1 MPLLVLG
8 TILLVPNAL
17 TQSSAS
23 TFSNLTIT
31 GNGDTGLMELKAT
44 KQNGR
49 TNAVNDFEITAD
61 NVLYIEQ
68 GDTVTVSDNVKVTKV
83 QTIDSVDKK
92 KELPAGRQIS
102 FNGYSE
108 GSYILDVTID
118 DRLAYEAIVVVGD
131 EDEETVNKQITK
143 VNDQVYIYITIIDIF
158 EFPVVGCSD
167 EEGSAGLDYP
177 FDRKSG
183 CEVAE
188 YQQCEL
194 DELQGKPETDRCD
207 ELDEAFSDD
216 CQGFSNPEE
225 CNAYFESPPIL
236 TPPIT
241 PTPELTPTLTPG
253 PTPTPSPTP
262 GPTPEPTP
270 EVTPAAT
277 PTPEPLIT
285 PTPEP
290 TPTPSL
296 IQGLLP
302 TERCDLTGYVMKDD
316 VCVAEEAGIDC
327 EIQPELCEITLATPI
342 PEPTP
347 PAEIKPEE
355 GLIEVPTIDDGTEED
370 EPEEPAEEEL
380 EEPEEEEP
388 EEPAEEGSG
397 EESGGEEEASP

>member
-1 MPLLVLG
+1 
-8 TILLVPNAL
+8 
-17 TQSSAS
+17 
-23 TFSNLTIT
+23 
-31 GNGDTGLMELKAT
+31 MELKAT

-49 TNAVNDFEITAD
+49 TNTVSDFEIAAD

-68 GDTVTVSDNVKVTKV
+68 GDSVTVSENVKVTKV

-92 KELPAGRQIS
+92 KELPASRQIS

-118 DRLAYEAIVVVGD
+118 DRLAYEAIVVVGE

-143 VNDQVYIYITIIDIF
+143 VNNQVYIYITIIDIF
-158 EFPVVGCSD
+158 EFPVEGCSA

-177 FDRKSG
+177 FDKKSE

-188 YQQCEL
+188 HQQCEL
-194 DELQGKPETDRCD
+194 DELQGRPETDRCD
-207 ELDEAFSDD
+207 ELEEGFYDD

-225 CNAYFESPPIL
+225 CNAYFANPPIL
-236 TPPIT
+236 TPPITPTPEPTPPIT

-253 PTPTPSPTP
+253 PTP
-262 GPTPEPTP
+262 
-270 EVTPAAT
+270 EVTPTPT

-290 TPTPSL
+290 TPTPSP

-302 TERCDLTGYVMKDD
+302 TERCDLPGYVMKDD
-316 VCVAEEAGIDC
+316 VCVAEETGIDC
-327 EIQPELCEITLATPI
+327 EIQPELCEITLATPTEPTPI

-347 PAEIKPEE
+347 PTEIKPEE
-355 GLIEVPTIDDGTEED
+355 GFIEVPAIDDEAEEE
-370 EPEEPAEEEL
+370 EPEEPVEEEP

-388 EEPAEEGSG
+388 EEPVEEEPE
-397 EESGGEEEASP
+397 EESGGEDEASP